1 MVRGSRFEVSG
12 SRFAARGHAGTW
24 ARQQQRASTTQHWS
38 GPCIG
43 LTFDG
48 EAVVAWLPS
57 VVDYER
63 ATSAPWPPAVPQ
75 HAHQPTPNPRCTL
88 LHTSVDLYCGDR
100 VPGIRQGCVVQQLAV
115 RLAHTPCGHAL
126 PSSTMSMWSSIAFKK
141 STVLA
146 TSKEEMPGPFGHC
159 RPAST
164 DTRLPFWLYARRC
177 LMGQHSTCAW
187 GRPVHKARRTA
198 ARLIIRAP
206 PASERVRGWSGGP
219 STPCR
224 RTASATVVGQGCA

>member
-1 MVRGSRFEVSG
+1 MHISPRQTH
-12 SRFAARGHAGTW
+12 AAR
-24 ARQQQRASTTQHWS
+24 
-38 GPCIG
+38 C
-43 LTFDG
+43 
-48 EAVVAWLPS
+48 
-57 VVDYER
+57 
-63 ATSAPWPPAVPQ
+63 
-75 HAHQPTPNPRCTL
+75 CTL
-88 LHTSVDLYCGDR
+88 LHISGDLYCGDR
-100 VPGIRQGCVVQQLAV
+100 VPGIQQGCVVQQLAV
-115 RLAHTPCGHAL
+115 RLAHTPCGHAR

-198 ARLIIRAP
+198 ARSIIRACRP
-206 PASERVRGWSGGP
+206 QASACEGGRRHRAWTGLCLARWRRQERGGVHAAP
-219 STPCR
+219 STLLHDSHWWCR
-224 RTASATVVGQGCA
+224 PA